1 MPVRARRRPG
11 SPTTFGIPAISTGD
25 IFRANIKN
33 ETPLGLQ
40 VKEVLASGGY
50 VTDEITNAIV
60 RDRLF
65 EDDAEQGFLLDGFPR
80 TAAQVE
86 TLDAILAEHGHQ
98 LEAVLE
104 LTVDDEA
111 VVQRLLKR
119 AEIEGREDDTEE
131 VIRER
136 QAIYRR
142 ETAPLTEVYSARG
155 LLRAGR
161 RHGFGRRGL
170 HPHLRGPRRGCSLLM
185 FGRSRIDTK
194 TPDQI
199 LRMRKAGLVV
209 GQTLQLMA
217 QTVRPGMTTKQLDEL
232 AEEHIRGC
240 GATPS
245 FLGYHGFTGSL
256 CTSVND
262 EVVHGIPG
270 RAGAGRG

>member
-1 MPVRARRRPG
+1 MRLIILGPPG
-11 SPTTFGIPAISTGD
+11 AGKGTQAAKIAASLGIPAISTGD

-33 ETPLGLQ
+33 ETPLGRQ

-50 VTDEITNAIV
+50 VTDEITNAVV

-86 TLDAILAEHGHQ
+86 TLDAILAEHGHA
-98 LEAVLE
+98 LGAVLE
-104 LTVDDEA
+104 LTVDEEA

-155 LLRAGR
+155 LLVQVDGMGSVDDVFTRISEALEGVA
-161 RHGFGRRGL
+161 
-170 HPHLRGPRRGCSLLM
+170 
-185 FGRSRIDTK
+185 RS
-194 TPDQI
+194 
-199 LRMRKAGLVV
+199 
-209 GQTLQLMA
+209 
-217 QTVRPGMTTKQLDEL
+217 
-232 AEEHIRGC
+232 
-240 GATPS
+240 
-245 FLGYHGFTGSL
+245 
-256 CTSVND
+256 
-262 EVVHGIPG
+262 
-270 RAGAGRG
+270 

>member
-1 MPVRARRRPG
+1 MRLIILGPPG
-11 SPTTFGIPAISTGD
+11 AGKGTQAGRIAESLGIPAISTGD

-65 EDDAEQGFLLDGFPR
+65 EPDAEQGFLLDGYPR
-80 TAAQVE
+80 TAPQVDA
-86 TLDAILAEHGHQ
+86 LDAILAEHDHR

-104 LTVDDEA
+104 LTVDEDA

-119 AEIEGREDDTEE
+119 AEEQGRDDDSEE

-155 LLRAGR
+155 LLVQVDGMGSVDEVFERITAA
-161 RHGFGRRGL
+161 
-170 HPHLRGPRRGCSLLM
+170 LRGAAAS
-185 FGRSRIDTK
+185 
-194 TPDQI
+194 
-199 LRMRKAGLVV
+199 
-209 GQTLQLMA
+209 
-217 QTVRPGMTTKQLDEL
+217 
-232 AEEHIRGC
+232 
-240 GATPS
+240 
-245 FLGYHGFTGSL
+245 
-256 CTSVND
+256 
-262 EVVHGIPG
+262 
-270 RAGAGRG
+270 

>member
-1 MPVRARRRPG
+1 MRVIILGPPG
-11 SPTTFGIPAISTGD
+11 AGKGTQASRIAAAFGIPAISTGD

-40 VKEVLASGGY
+40 VKEVLSSGGY

-65 EDDAEQGFLLDGFPR
+65 EQDAEQGFLLDGYPR

-86 TLDAILAEHGHQ
+86 ALDAILAEHDHT

-104 LTVDDEA
+104 LTVDEDA

-119 AEIEGREDDTEE
+119 AKVEGRDDDTEE

-155 LLRAGR
+155 LLVQVDGM
-161 RHGFGRRGL
+161 G
-170 HPHLRGPRRGCSLLM
+170 
-185 FGRSRIDTK
+185 
-194 TPDQI
+194 
-199 LRMRKAGLVV
+199 
-209 GQTLQLMA
+209 
-217 QTVRPGMTTKQLDEL
+217 TV
-232 AEEHIRGC
+232 
-240 GATPS
+240 
-245 FLGYHGFTGSL
+245 
-256 CTSVND
+256 D
-262 EVVHGIPG
+262 EVFERV
-270 RAGAGRG
+270 RGALDGAARV